1 MEEVSYLGRMAMCHQ
16 RLDAVKGIMASNIEM
31 ILEND
36 ERLEVMANQKAA
48 ELNEMAK
55 VFAKSSKKLKRQML
69 WNNAKHGAILGGL
82 ITAGVAV
89 VVVPPLVAIL

>member
-1 MEEVSYLGRMAMCHQ
+1 
-16 RLDAVKGIMASNIEM
+16 
-31 ILEND
+31 
-36 ERLEVMANQKAA
+36 
-48 ELNEMAK
+48 
-55 VFAKSSKKLKRQML
+55 ML

>member
-1 MEEVSYLGRMAMCHQ
+1 MEEVTYMGRMAMCHE
-16 RLDAVKGIMASNIEM
+16 RLDAVKDIMARNIEM

-36 ERLEVMANQKAA
+36 ERLERMANDKAA
-48 ELNEMAK
+48 ELNEMAR
-55 VFAKSSKKLKRQML
+55 VFAKRSKQLKRQML